1 MSYHDNKLLF
11 LWKHQASTVTGNARY
26 DDALEN
32 ARYMR
37 SSTAPSPYGFNSTA
51 TVNYDNA
58 ENIATATTNNYGN
71 AENNNNFRCIDN
83 GNSNPYNF
91 EIASNSK

>member
-1 MSYHDNKLLF
+1 MSYYDNSIDSS
-11 LWKHQASTVTGNARY
+11 WKHQASTVTDNARY

-37 SSTAPSPYGFNSTA
+37 SSTAPLPYGFNSTA

-58 ENIATATTNNYGN
+58 ENVASATSNNYGN

-91 EIASNSK
+91 EIGSNSK

>member
-1 MSYHDNKLLF
+1 MI
-11 LWKHQASTVTGNARY
+11 
-26 DDALEN
+26 EN
-32 ARYMR
+32 AHYMR
-37 SSTAPSPYGFNSTA
+37 SSTARSPYGFNSTA

-58 ENIATATTNNYGN
+58 ENAATATSNNYGK

-91 EIASNSK
+91 EIGSNSK